1 MTSATRLA
9 RWAVMAAAVT
19 AALTLFVS
27 AVPQASAQVGLK
39 RRPSRALTVEP
50 MNETPGWAV
59 RVNVDRPDHIYRPG
73 DYVIAEVVS
82 ERDGYLY
89 LLNIDASNE
98 ITLLFPNGT
107 RKDNAIKANA
117 PTLVPNAAD
126 GFKLK
131 VVAEATGTE
140 YIKAIVTK
148 DPLPSVEPLLKGA
161 MRGKPIAV
169 PEARYRAMLREA
181 AFGKLKP
188 ARETGNIRGDIA
200 LMKRQKIVPVEEQN
214 KQSNSWSE
222 AQIEVYT
229 GNQPTPPKQ
238 GRRLALLV
246 GISEYRER

>member
-27 AVPQASAQVGLK
+27 AVPRASAQVGLK
-39 RRPSRALTVEP
+39 RRPSRSLTVEP

-107 RKDNAIKANA
+107 RKDNA
-117 PTLVPNAAD
+117 
-126 GFKLK
+126 
-131 VVAEATGTE
+131 
-140 YIKAIVTK
+140 
-148 DPLPSVEPLLKGA
+148 
-161 MRGKPIAV
+161 
-169 PEARYRAMLREA
+169 
-181 AFGKLKP
+181 
-188 ARETGNIRGDIA
+188 
-200 LMKRQKIVPVEEQN
+200 
-214 KQSNSWSE
+214 
-222 AQIEVYT
+222 
-229 GNQPTPPKQ
+229 
-238 GRRLALLV
+238 
-246 GISEYRER
+246 